1 MDISVVIPTRNRACH
16 LGRPLQALA
25 RQSFPRERF
34 EVLVVDNASTDD
46 TRNVAS
52 EFGRAFPHFRVLS
65 ESQLGAARA
74 RNCGIRES
82 VGELALLLDDDVIPG
97 PRLLEEHWL
106 AHQHHPESAILG
118 RVTFPWEG
126 TESPFRWVIIHRPE
140 YLQSY
145 RFGDS
150 GNVPFNH
157 FYSCNVSLP
166 RSAFAR
172 VGLFDEG
179 FRSYGFE
186 DTEFGYRLV
195 RSGVR
200 IVFNSQAEG
209 LHDFQRT
216 FVQFAENRFQAGES
230 FHRLLEKFPELNR
243 WSARQGSLHRRWIAR
258 GLGFLAFPLVPFFD
272 SRPPIL
278 LRSLLP
284 VLGRACACHL
294 QYRFWRGFA
303 AASRAT
309 GAAEGLK

>member
-1 MDISVVIPTRNRACH
+1 MDISVVIPTRNRAGH
-16 LGRPLQALA
+16 LSRPLQALA

-34 EVLVVDNASTDD
+34 EVLVVDNASTDN
-46 TRNVAS
+46 TQEVAA
-52 EFGRAFPHFRVLS
+52 EFEKTFLHFKLLS
-65 ESQLGAARA
+65 ETQLGPARA

-82 VGELALLLDDDVIPG
+82 VGELVLFLDDDVIPA

-106 AHQHHPESAILG
+106 AHQRHPESAILG

-126 TESPFRWVIIHRPE
+126 TESPFRWVVIHRPE
-140 YLQSY
+140 YLQSF
-145 RFGDS
+145 RFDDP

-166 RSAFAR
+166 RSAFAC

-195 RSGVR
+195 RSEVR
-200 IVFNSQAEG
+200 IVFNPQAEG

-230 FHRLLEKFPELNR
+230 FHRLLEKFPELSS
-243 WSARQGSLHRRWIAR
+243 WSAQQGSPHRRWIAR
-258 GLGFLAFPLVPFFD
+258 SLGFLAFPLVPFFN
-272 SRPPIL
+272 SRPPVL
-278 LRSLLP
+278 LRFLLP